1 MCRCLTRSLHSVK
14 DLSWLNFFLFD
25 YFEGRRGMGGALWW
39 LAHWKGYNRREIPPP
54 RGAWSTFSS
63 QFIQRRLFKWL
74 FQFAPASEIDV
85 NLVSRLNWLNRWP
98 KHRFRPSAIFWIG
111 TERNRLSQVFFRQI
125 KSKISSI
132 FFFLFPIIYIYIYI
146 YIVLAGPFHIK
157 SVKIVWVNVG
167 FQHAW
172 FLWFSLFYS
181 KVSFISLS
189 LFLSLSLVFS
199 LWIDWMKEG
208 KFEIFRFCVP
218 PSAIGWNVNTPA
230 LARVRHEVN
239 ELPATDNLETPRRTI
254 HWIQL
259 RIDSVK

>member
-146 YIVLAGPFHIK
+146 YSSCWSISHQIGEDCLGKCWLSTRLIPLILFILFK
-157 SVKIVWVNVG
+157 G
-167 FQHAW
+167 F
-172 FLWFSLFYS
+172 FY
-181 KVSFISLS
+181 
-189 LFLSLSLVFS
+189 LSLSLSLSFS
-199 LWIDWMKEG
+199 CFLSLNRLNEG
-208 KFEIFRFCVP
+208 REIWDISVLRPSFCN
-218 PSAIGWNVNTPA
+218 W
-230 LARVRHEVN
+230 LKCKHARTRQGA
-239 ELPATDNLETPRRTI
+239 P
-254 HWIQL
+254 WGK
-259 RIDSVK
+259 RIASNG